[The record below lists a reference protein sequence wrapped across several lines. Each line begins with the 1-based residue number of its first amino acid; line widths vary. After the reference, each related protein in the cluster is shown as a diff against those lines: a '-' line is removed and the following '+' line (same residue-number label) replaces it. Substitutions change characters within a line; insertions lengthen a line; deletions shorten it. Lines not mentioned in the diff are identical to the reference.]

1 MAKKTKAS
9 AKKNS
14 GEIEQFDLFN
24 NTVVK
29 EEPENKDDDF
39 SVEKLSPFTIINMMF
54 NDVAGFYAISRD
66 ELAKHFFM
74 INRAMAVKYPLQAQF
89 FNVNGINQ
97 ADVVHLWQKFIRS
110 AEPGKRTP
118 AFVRDVGMKK
128 VKSIESIDQSVV
140 TDYCKFYS
148 LSKKDFRDMLHF
160 FYDATVDDINN
171 FISNHYRS
179 EILKKIK
186 SKKM

>member
-1 MAKKTKAS
+1 MAKKTKAA
-9 AKKNS
+9 AKNNS
-14 GEIEQFDLFN
+14 GEIEQFDLFSN
-24 NTVVK
+24 SVVK

-54 NDVAGFYAISRD
+54 YNVSGFYAIDRK

-74 INRAMAVKYPLQAQF
+74 INRTMAVKYPLQAQF

-97 ADVVHLWQKFIRS
+97 ADVVQLWQKFIRS
-110 AEPGKRTP
+110 AEPGNRVP

-128 VKSIESIDQSVV
+128 VKTLDTIDQSVID
-140 TDYCKFYS
+140 DYCKFYS
-148 LSKKDFRDMLHF
+148 LSRKDFRDMLHF
-160 FYDATVDDINN
+160 SYDETVEDVTN
-171 FISNHYRS
+171 FKSSHYKT

-186 SKKM
+186 SKKL